1 MNTFQIRGSIIEL
14 HKLLKASGLA
24 ATGGQA
30 KLIVSQGMV
39 RVNGTVETRKGA
51 KLKAGDRIEFEGQE
65 VLLTAEPAAGP
76 GQGRIIS

>member
-39 RVNGTVETRKGA
+39 RVNGAVETRKGA
-51 KLKAGDRIEFEGQE
+51 KLRAGDRIEFEGQE
-65 VLLTAEPAAGP
+65 VLLTAEPEAGP
-76 GQGRIIS
+76 SRG